1 MEQIWL
7 TWAKQ
12 LQAIASTGVH
22 FADDPYDRERYTEVA
37 HIAQQMLSALG
48 SVPIEKI
55 EGLVT
60 DFAKGY
66 ATPSIDVRGA
76 VIQNDQILL
85 VQEKADGL
93 WSLPGGYADVG
104 LSAAEN
110 VAKEISEE
118 ANIQVGVM
126 SLYSVRH
133 KAKHAYSEDAR
144 DFYKFFFLCEQTDE
158 ADPTPGLETGN
169 VGFFTLNE
177 LPALSQGR
185 VIPEDITAAFH
196 ASRQAAP
203 PALFD

>member
-22 FADDPYDRERYTEVA
+22 IADDPYERERYTEVVR
-37 HIAQQMLSALG
+37 IAQQMLSALG

-66 ATPSIDVRGA
+66 ATPRIDVRGA

-85 VQEKADGL
+85 VQEKADEL

-118 ANIQVGVM
+118 ANIEVVAR

-133 KAKHAYSEDAR
+133 KAKHAYSQDAR
-144 DFYKFFFLCEQTDE
+144 DFYKFFFLCEQTDD
-158 ADPTPGLETGN
+158 ADSTPGLETGDL
-169 VGFFTLNE
+169 GF
-177 LPALSQGR
+177 LPLSKLPTLSQGR
-185 VIPEDITAAFH
+185 VIPGDITAAFH
-196 ASRQAAP
+196 ASRQAAT

>member
-66 ATPSIDVRGA
+66 ATPRIDVRGA

-85 VQEKADGL
+85 VQEKTDGL

-118 ANIQVGVM
+118 ANIQVGVR

-144 DFYKFFFLCEQTDE
+144 DFYKFFFLCEQTDD
-158 ADPTPGLETGN
+158 ADATPGLETGN

>member
-22 FADDPYDRERYTEVA
+22 FSDDPYDRERYTEVA

-66 ATPSIDVRGA
+66 ATPRIDVRGA

-85 VQEKADGL
+85 VQEKTDGL

-118 ANIQVGVM
+118 ANIQVGVS

-144 DFYKFFFLCEQTDE
+144 DFYKFFFLCEQTDD

>member
-66 ATPSIDVRGA
+66 ATPRIDVRGA

-85 VQEKADGL
+85 VQEKTDGL

-118 ANIQVGVM
+118 ANIKVGVM

-177 LPALSQGR
+177 LSALSQGR

>member
-1 MEQIWL
+1 
-7 TWAKQ
+7 
-12 LQAIASTGVH
+12 
-22 FADDPYDRERYTEVA
+22 
-37 HIAQQMLSALG
+37 MLSALG

-66 ATPSIDVRGA
+66 ATPRIDVRGA

-85 VQEKADGL
+85 VQEKADEL

-118 ANIQVGVM
+118 ANIEVVVR

-133 KAKHAYSEDAR
+133 KAKHAYSQEPVVLFPLR
-144 DFYKFFFLCEQTDE
+144 
-158 ADPTPGLETGN
+158 AD
-169 VGFFTLNE
+169 
-177 LPALSQGR
+177 R
-185 VIPEDITAAFH
+185 
-196 ASRQAAP
+196 RR
-203 PALFD
+203 

>member
-22 FADDPYDRERYTEVA
+22 FSDDPYDRERYTEVA

-66 ATPSIDVRGA
+66 ATPRIDVRGA

-85 VQEKADGL
+85 VQVKTDGL

-118 ANIQVGVM
+118 ANIQVGVS

-144 DFYKFFFLCEQTDE
+144 DFYKFFFLCEQTDD

>member
-22 FADDPYDRERYTEVA
+22 FSDDPYDRERYTEVA

-66 ATPSIDVRGA
+66 ATPRIDVRGA

-85 VQEKADGL
+85 VQERADGL

-110 VAKEISEE
+110 VTKEISEE
-118 ANIQVGVM
+118 ANIQVAVKN
-126 SLYSVRH
+126 LYSVRH

-144 DFYKFFFLCEQTDE
+144 DFYKFFFLCEQTDD
-158 ADPTPGLETGN
+158 AAPSPGLETRN
-169 VGFFTLNE
+169 VGFFSPDE
-177 LPALSQGR
+177 QPELSQGR
-185 VIPEDITAAFH
+185 VIVDDIAAAFH
-196 ASRQAAP
+196 AQRQPLP

>member
-22 FADDPYDRERYTEVA
+22 FADDPYDRERYTEVVR
-37 HIAQQMLSALG
+37 IAQQMLSALG

-55 EGLVT
+55 EGLVA

-66 ATPSIDVRGA
+66 ATPRIDVRGA

-85 VQEKADGL
+85 VQEKADEL

-118 ANIQVGVM
+118 ANIEVVVR

-133 KAKHAYSEDAR
+133 KAKHAYSQDAR
-144 DFYKFFFLCEQTDE
+144 DFYKFFFLCEQTDD
-158 ADPTPGLETGN
+158 ADPTPGLETSD
-169 VGFFTLNE
+169 VGFSPKQATHTVPRARYTGGYYRSISRK
-177 LPALSQGR
+177 PASSTTSA
-185 VIPEDITAAFH
+185 V
-196 ASRQAAP
+196 
-203 PALFD
+203 

>member
-22 FADDPYDRERYTEVA
+22 FADDPHDRERYTEVA

-55 EGLVT
+55 EGLVA

-66 ATPSIDVRGA
+66 ATPRIDVRGA

-85 VQEKADGL
+85 VQEKADEL

-118 ANIQVGVM
+118 ANIEVLVR
-126 SLYSVRH
+126 SLYSV
-133 KAKHAYSEDAR
+133 KQKDKHTYSQDAR
-144 DFYKFFFLCEQTDE
+144 DFYKFFFCCEQTDD
-158 ADPTPGLETGN
+158 ADPMPGVKTGD
-169 VGFFTLNE
+169 VGFS
-177 LPALSQGR
+177 P
-185 VIPEDITAAFH
+185 
-196 ASRQAAP
+196 
-203 PALFD
+203 

>member
-22 FADDPYDRERYTEVA
+22 FADDPYDRERYEEVA

-48 SVPIEKI
+48 NVPIEKI

-66 ATPSIDVRGA
+66 ATPRIDVRGA
-76 VIQNDQILL
+76 VIQDDRILL
-85 VQEKADGL
+85 VREKADGL

-118 ANIQVGVM
+118 ANIQVAVK

-133 KAKHAYSEDAR
+133 KAKHPYTEDPR
-144 DFYKFFFLCEQTDE
+144 DFYKFFFLCEQTDD

-169 VGFFTLNE
+169 VGFFNQYE

-185 VIPEDITAAFH
+185 VIHQAIAAAFH
-196 ASRQAAP
+196 ASRQSTP